1 MQNCAV
7 LLHNSASN
15 RSILCMPKI
24 MKRENYNE
32 GIGKTFNLIF
42 ADPLKSKISKHHKKV
57 LRDVNEDVNDM
68 IEYRRPAVKNAEEA
82 ILGYMALSLDV
93 KPGRSKFFPPV
104 LHAMVYTRMAL
115 EAASMPNVVYKHR
128 HASSEPLMKFI
139 NAARRHA
146 EQGDGDMRPPSLFC
160 WYQQCFDQ
168 SLFGVGF
175 RHLSYLL
182 HKRLIH
188 VKDDQGKWRERTAVV
203 YDDIWDEHL
212 SFFHTGVSRGTLPG
226 MFGGTSAYNDKFYR
240 RERFAK
246 MFVGNENYF
255 NAEVALEK
263 FKGEEFIRF
272 RRYWNLDGDLFF
284 CQAMSADDEM
294 SEENRVGIPM
304 REDYILEY
312 GPPERPQK
320 MIPIT
325 SLHGDF
331 NFDMRATETP
341 NFTQDGRQ
349 YNDLL
354 GPSNRQTFW
363 TMGQG
368 QIARG
373 CIGIKRSLYRA
384 AHDNMKA
391 STVFFAMAQS
401 PGVLNQIKR
410 ADLYGIV
417 PLKADERSFN
427 VKALIARDQAFAGI
441 QEYDEAVE
449 NIAAGALGDD
459 WRQSAAMLT
468 NEKATVAAIRENI
481 KSIRGKQRQGMNE
494 AGPFHRHYRLLLAL
508 IQQHYPEQTE
518 VELTNGKVPEG
529 TDEQDI
535 IRDSDGHPISIKKYK
550 EIPYDEF
557 VSVKVENGKVT
568 GVEADDEEGKKMIP
582 LRRELIVTPEE
593 PEIYIEPGSTF
604 AQLKAIERALDLER
618 LQAYQP
624 YFQLA
629 YPNKDTGM
637 PEPVIGRSGAE
648 ALLEESAEVWDS
660 DPDKLLGRDQ
670 QKEDRPEM
678 KRPYSGQSQEK
689 PLPPPQAVTPATPML
704 SASQRSPGKGI
715 GANGNALARAL
726 MPGG

>member
-1 MQNCAV
+1 
-7 LLHNSASN
+7 
-15 RSILCMPKI
+15 MPREDPH
-24 MKRENYNE
+24 KRKNYDE
-32 GIGKTFNLIF
+32 GIGKTFSILKT
-42 ADPLKSKISKHHKKV
+42 DPIETKISRHHKKL
-57 LRDVNEDVNDM
+57 LREVNEDVNDM

-82 ILGYMALSLDV
+82 ILGYMALSLDS

-128 HASSEPLMKFI
+128 LASSEPMMKFI
-139 NAARRHA
+139 NAAKRHA

-160 WYQQCFDQ
+160 WYQQVFDQ

-188 VKDDQGKWRERTAVV
+188 IKDDQGKWRERKSIV

-246 MFVGNENYF
+246 MFKDNPNYF
-255 NAEVALEK
+255 NVNLALEK
-263 FKGEEFIRF
+263 FNGEEFIRF

-284 CQAMSADDEM
+284 CQAMSAGDDM
-294 SEENRVGIPM
+294 TEEGREGIPM

-312 GPPERPQK
+312 GPAERPQK

-331 NFDMRATETP
+331 NFDMRVSDTP

-363 TMGQG
+363 TKGQG

-373 CIGIKRSLYRA
+373 CIGIKRSLHRA
-384 AHDNMKA
+384 THDNMKA
-391 STVFFAMAQS
+391 STVFFAMAQN

-427 VKALIARDQAFAGI
+427 VKALIERNQAFAGI
-441 QEYDEAVE
+441 QEYDEAIE

-494 AGPFHRHYRLLLAL
+494 AGPLHRHYRLLLAL
-508 IQQHYPEQTE
+508 IQQYYPEQTE
-518 VELTNGKVPEG
+518 TDLTDGKVPEG
-529 TDEQDI
+529 TEEQDI
-535 IRDSDGHPISIKKYK
+535 VRDDDGHPIAIKKYK
-550 EIPYDEF
+550 EIPFDEF
-557 VSVKVENGKVT
+557 VSVKVVDGKVK
-568 GVEADDEEGKKMIP
+568 VEADEEGGSKLIP
-582 LRRELIVTPEE
+582 ARRELIVSPEE

-624 YFQLA
+624 YFALA
-629 YPNKDTGM
+629 YPNEETGM
-637 PEPVIGRSGAE
+637 LEPVIGRKGAE
-648 ALLEESAEVWDS
+648 ALLRESAEIWDS
-660 DPDKLLGRDQ
+660 DPDKLLEKDDDAD
-670 QKEDRPEM
+670 EEPEM
-678 KRPYSGQSQEK
+678 KRPYSGGAQGRPPPMSIPPS
-689 PLPPPQAVTPATPML
+689 PLPSRP
-704 SASQRSPGKGI
+704 QRSPGRPI
-715 GANGNALARAL
+715 GSEGNALARAL
-726 MPGG
+726 VPGG